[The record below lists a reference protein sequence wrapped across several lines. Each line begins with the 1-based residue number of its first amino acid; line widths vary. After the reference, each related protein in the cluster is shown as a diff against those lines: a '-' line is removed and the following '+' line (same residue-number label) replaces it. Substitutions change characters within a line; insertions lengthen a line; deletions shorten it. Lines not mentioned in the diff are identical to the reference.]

1 MKCEVLGHYKV
12 MKSRRQGF
20 NANALMLMLYA
31 PNWSKYGVNTEQTR
45 EQTHDTATT
54 KTAHTHH
61 FNELTHKNQKENQK
75 KSQKE

>member
-1 MKCEVLGHYKV
+1 

-31 PNWSKYGVNTEQTR
+31 PNWSKYGVNTEQT
-45 EQTHDTATT
+45 HDTATT

-75 KSQKE
+75 KIAKRVINKEKISS